1 MLSLDG
7 GFSHDH
13 RDRAGLGASA
23 TGLQAALILREDNAP
38 LAVGPQPDYVGKDL
52 DAIAGQLIERYP

>member
-1 MLSLDG
+1 M
-7 GFSHDH
+7 
-13 RDRAGLGASA
+13 
-23 TGLQAALILREDNAP
+23 LREDNAP